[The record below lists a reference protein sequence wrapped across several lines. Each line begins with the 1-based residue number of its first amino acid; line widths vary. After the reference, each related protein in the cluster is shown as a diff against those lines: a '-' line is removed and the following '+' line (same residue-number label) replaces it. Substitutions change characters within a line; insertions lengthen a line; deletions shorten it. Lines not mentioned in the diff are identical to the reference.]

1 MHTMHT
7 SRMGWQSA
15 MTVERGGDPNPD
27 ERAMR
32 LDRRFG
38 RSDGIRTCL
47 KARTVEDDCLK
58 NGQWKI

>member
-15 MTVERGGDPNPD
+15 MTVECDGDLNPD
-27 ERAMR
+27 KRAMR
-32 LDRRFG
+32 PDRRFE

-47 KARTVEDDCLK
+47 KARTVK
-58 NGQWKI
+58 RNKQ